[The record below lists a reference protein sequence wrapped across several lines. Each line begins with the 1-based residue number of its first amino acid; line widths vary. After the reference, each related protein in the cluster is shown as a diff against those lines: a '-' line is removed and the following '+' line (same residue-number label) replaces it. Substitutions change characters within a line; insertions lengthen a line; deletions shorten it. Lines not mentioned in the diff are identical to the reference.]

1 MGTLGAPKEAGNLPL
16 GGGGKP
22 GTEPHQQPVLFY
34 LIKNQVDSHLS
45 PIKV

>member
-22 GTEPHQQPVLFY
+22 GTEPREAGFLLPNKKSSGFTS
-34 LIKNQVDSHLS
+34 ISN
-45 PIKV
+45 